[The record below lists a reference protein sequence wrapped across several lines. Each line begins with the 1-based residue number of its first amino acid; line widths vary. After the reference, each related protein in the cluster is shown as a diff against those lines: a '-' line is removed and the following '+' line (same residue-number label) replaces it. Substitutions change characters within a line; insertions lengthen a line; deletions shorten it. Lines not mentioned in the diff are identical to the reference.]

1 MMRRNVLLFHNAA
14 LGDFVMTWP
23 IALALGRVLAQS
35 RIVYVTS
42 VSKGRLAERFIKT
55 EFADIETGW
64 HGLYQDPPQLSDKVR
79 QYLNGLQIGIV
90 FSQEPQ
96 SRFICHLRDLTG
108 NQGMIIPV
116 SPHPVSGV
124 HVWEHQRR
132 QLQDLA
138 VLYDAV
144 GQIHHLIESQGISR
158 SRKNSPC
165 RLLIHPGSGSVKKN
179 WSVDSFSR
187 VASHM
192 QRYGWDVRFILGEV
206 ERDKLPVSNL
216 RIIQRVAPVVWCG
229 DLDQLAD
236 QLQDSDAYLGND
248 SGPTHLAA
256 LTGLA
261 TVAMFGPNSD
271 PTVWAPR
278 GPRVKILRFDSPP
291 ESVVESLL
299 NVSAT

>member
-1 MMRRNVLLFHNAA
+1 
-14 LGDFVMTWP
+14 
-23 IALALGRVLAQS
+23 
-35 RIVYVTS
+35 
-42 VSKGRLAERFIKT
+42 
-55 EFADIETGW
+55 
-64 HGLYQDPPQLSDKVR
+64 
-79 QYLNGLQIGIV
+79 
-90 FSQEPQ
+90 
-96 SRFICHLRDLTG
+96 
-108 NQGMIIPV
+108 
-116 SPHPVSGV
+116 
-124 HVWEHQRR
+124 
-132 QLQDLA
+132 
-138 VLYDAV
+138 
-144 GQIHHLIESQGISR
+144 
-158 SRKNSPC
+158 
-165 RLLIHPGSGSVKKN
+165 
-179 WSVDSFSR
+179 
-187 VASHM
+187 M